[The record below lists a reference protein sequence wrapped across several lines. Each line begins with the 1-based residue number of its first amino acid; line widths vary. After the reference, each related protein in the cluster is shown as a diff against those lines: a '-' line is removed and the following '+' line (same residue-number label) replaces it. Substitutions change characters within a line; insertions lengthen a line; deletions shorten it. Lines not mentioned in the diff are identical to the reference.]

1 MNNHPDDQETL
12 LRERHLTIN
21 GNNNV
26 HHQEALNLHTHDPWK
41 KIRQNLG
48 RTNDQHKMLRTINK
62 KNQWPIQMMIPWVKK
77 L

>member
-26 HHQEALNLHTHDPWK
+26 DHQEALNLQHTILGK
-41 KIRQNLG
+41 KILG
-48 RTNDQHKMLRTINK
+48 RTIDQHKMLRTINK
-62 KNQWPIQMMIPWVKK
+62 KSQWPIQMMIPWVKK
-77 L
+77 Q